1 MQTVEQYRV
10 LNLVLEG
17 TSEGNPYVDIT
28 LTAQFERADG
38 TDTVEVRGFYRG
50 AGRYGIRFMPR
61 SAGTWTYRTSS
72 NDPALAGITGEVEVT
87 PASEGNHG
95 RVLLTKD
102 VKRSDVPFERVDQS
116 GAGVPGRDGR
126 DPRGGTL
133 QQDPHVHLPQVL
145 RLQPR

>member
-10 LNLVLEG
+10 LDLVLEG

-38 TDTVEVRGFYRG
+38 TDAVEVRGFYRG

-72 NDPALAGITGEVEVT
+72 NDPALAGIAGEVEVT
-87 PASEGNHG
+87 TA
-95 RVLLTKD
+95 
-102 VKRSDVPFERVDQS
+102 
-116 GAGVPGRDGR
+116 ACC
-126 DPRGGTL
+126 
-133 QQDPHVHLPQVL
+133 
-145 RLQPR
+145 